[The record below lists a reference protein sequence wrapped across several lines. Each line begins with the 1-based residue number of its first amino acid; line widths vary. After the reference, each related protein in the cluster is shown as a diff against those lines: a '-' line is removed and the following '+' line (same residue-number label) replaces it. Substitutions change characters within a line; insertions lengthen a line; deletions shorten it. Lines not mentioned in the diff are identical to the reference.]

1 MSRGPVMADVYDYG
15 GNRFQRASR
24 EDFETLPRRVMELVE
39 RIPGFEADK
48 ELIDYMTQALNL
60 YERGDYREAQR
71 YLTASVE
78 RLPALKLHLL
88 YYIRVCERV
97 LAIPLTIEEKQ
108 YEAEVKRYL
117 GRPKWLRKLTSAP
130 LLKIRCKWCGRYT
143 PYIDPDTPTFG
154 FNRLANSCRACGRM
168 YPMPSWVW
176 DSPDGRAYSYYR
188 MSFEEEAFYEEFERD
203 YDPTPRCRRR
213 LTVSRE

>member
-1 MSRGPVMADVYDYG
+1 MSRDTLLTDEYDYG
-15 GNRFQRASR
+15 GNRCQRAGG
-24 EDFETLPRRVMELVE
+24 EDFETLPRRVMAVLEG
-39 RIPGFEADK
+39 IPGFEADK
-48 ELIDYMTQALNL
+48 ELIDYMTQAMNL
-60 YERGDYREAQR
+60 YERGDYREAHR
-71 YLTASVE
+71 YLNASVG
-78 RLPALKLHLL
+78 RLPAFKPHLL

-108 YEAEVKRYL
+108 SEAEVKQYL
-117 GRPKWLRKLTSAP
+117 GRAKWLRKLSGAP

-154 FNRLANSCRACGRM
+154 FDTSANCCRVCGRM

-188 MSFEEEAFYEEFERD
+188 MSFKEEAFYEEFERD